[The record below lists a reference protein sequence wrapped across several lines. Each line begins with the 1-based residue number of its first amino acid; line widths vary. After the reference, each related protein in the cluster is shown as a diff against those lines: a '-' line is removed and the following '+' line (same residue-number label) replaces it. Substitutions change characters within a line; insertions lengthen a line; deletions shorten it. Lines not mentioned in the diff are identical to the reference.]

1 MIQSVSVDVSIMRGG
16 RRFEKAGKLLFLSP
30 PFPLE
35 GGANP
40 HPIATTLYINIYKKS
55 RLIFNI

>member
-40 HPIATTLYINIYKKS
+40 HPIATTLYINIYIKS
-55 RLIFNI
+55 QD